1 MWKNRVRASVP
12 KSWLAFWIY
21 GLYGCKSYNPGK
33 KYCINSS
40 KFFSIINS
48 FISGFC
54 CKINSLVSKG
64 FGGKINSLVSKTNS
78 TAMQVKLSG

>member
-1 MWKNRVRASVP
+1 MDYMVVNH
-12 KSWLAFWIY
+12 ITME
-21 GLYGCKSYNPGK
+21 

-48 FISGFC
+48 LISGFC

-64 FGGKINSLVSKTNS
+64 FGGKINSLVSKGSGGKINSLVSKTNS

>member
-1 MWKNRVRASVP
+1 M
-12 KSWLAFWIY
+12 Y

-64 FGGKINSLVSKTNS
+64 FGGKINSLVSKGSGGKINSLVSKTNS